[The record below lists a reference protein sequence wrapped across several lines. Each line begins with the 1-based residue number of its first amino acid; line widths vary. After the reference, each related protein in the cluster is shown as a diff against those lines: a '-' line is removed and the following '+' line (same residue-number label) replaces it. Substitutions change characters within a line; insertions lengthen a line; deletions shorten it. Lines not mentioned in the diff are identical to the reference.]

1 MASVCFIADPDAD
14 PRESLLSFET
24 ARQALSTY
32 ELTEPY
38 DNALQ
43 LETVSL
49 GAAVALLD
57 DLTWYLRRTINE
69 AIVLE
74 PSIDSN
80 EWLSRELAT
89 AIREETISPADTTE
103 LVKVYGVDDN
113 RLVEPMY
120 AERRRDGSIPAYDLR
135 EVDSTLVVRVSE
147 RAFGGISPRS

>member
-1 MASVCFIADPDAD
+1 MASVRFVAEPDAD

-32 ELTEPY
+32 SLRQPY
-38 DNALQ
+38 RNVLE

-57 DLTWYLRRTINE
+57 DLTWYLRRTVDE
-69 AIVLE
+69 AIILE
-74 PSIDSN
+74 PSIHEE

-89 AIREETISPADTTE
+89 AIREERVDPADTTD
-103 LVKVYGVDDN
+103 LVKVYGVDEG

-120 AERRRDGSIPAYDLR
+120 AERRRDGSVPAYDLR
-135 EVDSTLVVRVSE
+135 EVEGTLVVRVSE
-147 RAFGGISPRS
+147 RAFGGLAPE